1 MEKKVLVLYIEGM
14 TCTQCARTLE
24 HALRQ
29 IPGVVRVQIPGW
41 QSGQAMVIWEGD
53 SPDVEALAAAVAQAG
68 HQYRLER
75 WEVVREIGEKSPVR
89 ARAEQIDYD
98 LLIIGGGSA
107 AFAAALRARELGF
120 RSLIVNDGL
129 PPGGTCVNVG
139 CVPSKA
145 LIRAGHAYHHAAHPP
160 YDGVPPVNG
169 AVDFQVVMEQVRS
182 LTDELRQHKYLDLID
197 GEQIVFRKGRA
208 RLIAPNSIQVDQE
221 TFTGRAVLVATG
233 ARTALPPVPGLAE
246 GPYLT
251 NETLYRLSVLPEHL
265 IVLGGGYIG
274 LENAQAFARLGSQV
288 TVLELLPQIL
298 PQEDT
303 DVAEALTIYLRQEGL
318 DIRTAAR
325 VEQVA
330 WPNGQVVVVYTQQG
344 ETRRLEGTH
353 LLVAT
358 GRRGNTNDLGL
369 EALGITTDRQG
380 FLQVDETLRT
390 VVPTVL
396 GAGDVIGNPP
406 FVYTAAYEGQLAAEN
421 ALLGARKMRA
431 YQALPWVVF
440 TDPQVAGVGMS
451 EREAQEAGVAYETSV
466 LPLSEV
472 PRALVERNIQG
483 FVKLLRDPKTDQ
495 LLGARI
501 VAPEGGELIMELS
514 LALHYEIPVTELVR
528 HFHPYLT
535 WSEAV
540 KLAALG
546 FTKDVRQLSCCA
558 A

>member
-1 MEKKVLVLYIEGM
+1 MKKILELRIEGM
-14 TCTQCARTLE
+14 TCAHCARTIE
-24 HALRQ
+24 QALLRV
-29 IPGVVRVQIPGW
+29 PGVERAQVPGW
-41 QSGQAMVIWEGD
+41 QSGRAVVTWEGD
-53 SPDVEALAAAVAQAG
+53 AVDAEALKKAVAQAG
-68 HQYRLER
+68 HGYRLEA
-75 WEVVREIGEKSPVR
+75 WEVVREIGGETPAGDGLDRV
-89 ARAEQIDYD
+89 DYD

-145 LIRAGHAYHHAAHPP
+145 LIRAAEAHHRAAHHPFA
-160 YDGVPPVNG
+160 GIRSSSQVE
-169 AVDFQVVMEQVRS
+169 DFEALIGQVQA
-182 LTDELRQHKYLDLID
+182 LTDELRRHKYLDLID
-197 GEQIVFRKGRA
+197 GRQIVFREGRA
-208 RLIAPNSIQVDQE
+208 RLAGPTAIQVGDE
-221 TFTGRAVLVATG
+221 TITGRAVLIATG
-233 ARTALPPVPGLAE
+233 ARTALPPVPGLAD

-274 LENAQAFARLGSQV
+274 LENAQAFARLGSRV
-288 TVLELLPQIL
+288 TVLELLSQIL
-298 PQEDT
+298 PQEDA
-303 DVAEALTIYLRQEGL
+303 DVAEALTTYLQAEGIDVQTEARVVEVAWQEG
-318 DIRTAAR
+318 
-325 VEQVA
+325 
-330 WPNGQVVVVYTQQG
+330 GVVVTYERNGATH
-344 ETRRLEGTH
+344 RLEGSH

-358 GRRGNTNDLGL
+358 GRRGNTDDLGL
-369 EALGITTDRQG
+369 EALGIATDRQG

-390 VVPTVL
+390 AVPTVL

-421 ALLGARKMRA
+421 ALMNRHEVRD
-431 YQALPWVVF
+431 YSALPWVVF
-440 TDPQVAGVGMS
+440 TDPQVAGVGLS
-451 EREAQEAGVAYETSV
+451 EREAQAAGVDYETSV

-472 PRALVERNIQG
+472 PRALVGRDTRG
-483 FVKLLRDPKTDQ
+483 FIKLLRDPVTDR

-501 VAPEGGELIMELS
+501 VASEGGELVMELS
-514 LALHYEIPVTELVR
+514 LALRYEIPVSELAR
-528 HFHPYLT
+528 RFHPYLT

-558 A
+558 V

>member
-1 MEKKVLVLYIEGM
+1 MKKILELRIEGM
-14 TCTQCARTLE
+14 TCASCARTIE
-24 HALRQ
+24 HVLARV
-29 IPGVVRVQIPGW
+29 PGVVRVQVPGW
-41 QSGQAMVIWEGD
+41 QSGRAVVTWEGD
-53 SPDVEALAAAVAQAG
+53 AVDAEALAAAVAAAG
-68 HQYRLER
+68 HGYRLTH
-75 WEVVREIGEKSPVR
+75 WEVVREIGGEAPSGDGS
-89 ARAEQIDYD
+89 AQGDYD
-98 LLIIGGGSA
+98 LLIVGGGSA

-145 LIRAGHAYHHAAHPP
+145 LIRAAEAHHRAAHHPFAGIRSTSRVE
-160 YDGVPPVNG
+160 DFS
-169 AVDFQVVMEQVRS
+169 AVIGQVQA

-197 GEQIVFRKGRA
+197 GQQIVFREGRA
-208 RLIAPNSIQVDQE
+208 RLAGPTAIQVEEE
-221 TFTGRAVLVATG
+221 TITGRAVLIATG
-233 ARTALPPVPGLAE
+233 ARTALPPVPGLAD

-274 LENAQAFARLGSQV
+274 LENAQAFARLGSRV

-298 PQEDT
+298 PQEDP
-303 DVAEALTIYLRQEGL
+303 DVAEALTTYLQAEGIEIRTEARVVQVTWQEGGVL
-318 DIRTAAR
+318 
-325 VEQVA
+325 VSYEH
-330 WPNGQVVVVYTQQG
+330 QG
-344 ETRRLEGTH
+344 ATHRLEGSH

-358 GRRGNTNDLGL
+358 GRRGNTDDLGL
-369 EALGITTDRQG
+369 EALGIATDRQG

-390 VVPTVL
+390 AVPTVL

-421 ALLGARKMRA
+421 ALLGRHEVRD
-431 YQALPWVVF
+431 YSALPWVVF
-440 TDPQVAGVGMS
+440 TDPQVAGVGLS
-451 EREAQEAGVAYETSV
+451 EREAQAAGIDYETSV

-472 PRALVERNIQG
+472 PRALVGRDTRG
-483 FVKLLRDPKTDQ
+483 FVKLLRDPSTDR

-501 VAPEGGELIMELS
+501 VALEGGELVMELS
-514 LALHYEIPVTELVR
+514 LALRYEIPVSELAR
-528 HFHPYLT
+528 RFHPYLT